1 MGKINLVRVIFGGL
15 VAGLVINIGEFLLN
29 EPILGSQ
36 WRAAMESLNRPP
48 IGNQAIAYFVILGFA
63 LGMVAVYLYAAI
75 RPRFGAGPRT
85 AVCAG
90 LLVWFFAYLYSGVG
104 MMAMGLVPRSLLLI
118 GIAWGLLEVP
128 IATVLGAWLYKEEAG
143 NP

>member
-1 MGKINLVRVIFGGL
+1 MGKINLVRVILGGL
-15 VAGLVINIGEFLLN
+15 VAGFVINIGEFLLN
-29 EPILGSQ
+29 EPILGSR

-48 IGNQAIAYFVILGFA
+48 IGSQAITFFVILGFA
-63 LGMVAVYLYAAI
+63 LGIGAVYLYAAI

-90 LLVWFFAYLYSGVG
+90 LLVWFFAYLYTSVG
-104 MMAMGLVPRSLLLI
+104 MIAMGLLPRSLLLI
-118 GIAWGLLEVP
+118 GVAWGLLEVP
-128 IATVLGAWLYKEEAG
+128 IATVFGAWLYKEEAG